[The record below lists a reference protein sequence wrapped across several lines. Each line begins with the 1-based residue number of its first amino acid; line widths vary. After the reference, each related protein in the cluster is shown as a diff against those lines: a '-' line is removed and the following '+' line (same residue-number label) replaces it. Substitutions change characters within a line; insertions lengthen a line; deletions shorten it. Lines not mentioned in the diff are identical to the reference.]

1 LPVRISPQEADKSD
15 AHKTVA
21 KKCVLIPYIRAGIHV
36 LLANLGYFWAN
47 FYVQLGIYP
56 LNATGSLLVFSFSC
70 ILKEMAD
77 TAAPSYVEVLSKAL
91 LERKNWLERTEILR
105 LKDELRLFQISF
117 SVLYGIY
124 IKKKL
129 INEDPYKQESKI
141 TELEVPESGPLNEAR
156 RRDQISIRLASFD
169 SQLDFLVNFYQF
181 SVDYLNLGRIRKI
194 AGLIRYID
202 WVSLTPD
209 SKSPNTKV
217 VAEITINSKAGDQL
231 TLSVIGEAL
240 TRLSKCTVSV
250 MGILRDLTIY
260 HRENYKLAV
269 RGAIRGI
276 SESEATVTNIKKKI
290 SVAAPGAPLY
300 QEFIEEVINE
310 DYSPDGRP
318 LKEAVLQSLRVAA
331 ANPKSAK
338 PKVDYK
344 AILLDGIR
352 AIGLSTSVLSE
363 IAQKIDENEMT
374 LANEKK
380 NIWTKIRQ
388 LIRAMMNSD
397 PEEVI
402 YELMFSDPVK
412 GTQTR
417 EYLNLGQFRLDLDKK
432 IKIFSGISGQGQLI
446 TKLRAMPEDQILG
459 YLERAIRDI
468 QNFYRILTA
477 LDDYFKATAK
487 ESRDRIK
494 GIKPELSSV
503 KNCIVKA
510 NQIQHEYNA
519 AKEEADQ
526 LKRLGTTASA

>member
-1 LPVRISPQEADKSD
+1 
-15 AHKTVA
+15 
-21 KKCVLIPYIRAGIHV
+21 
-36 LLANLGYFWAN
+36 
-47 FYVQLGIYP
+47 
-56 LNATGSLLVFSFSC
+56 
-70 ILKEMAD
+70 MAD

-91 LERKNWLERTEILR
+91 VERKDWLEKTEIPR

-209 SKSPNTKV
+209 SKSPNTKA
-217 VAEITINSKAGDQL
+217 VAEITLNSKAGDQL
-231 TLSVIGEAL
+231 TLSVIGEGL

-250 MGILRDLTIY
+250 MGILRELTIY
-260 HRENYKLAV
+260 HKENYKLAV
-269 RGAIRGI
+269 RGAIRGTTAAD
-276 SESEATVTNIKKKI
+276 ATVPNIKKKI
-290 SVAAPGAPLY
+290 SASAPGAPLY
-300 QEFIEEVINE
+300 QEFIEEVIHE
-310 DYSPDGRP
+310 DYSAEGRP
-318 LKEAVLQSLRVAA
+318 LKEAVLKSLRVTAA
-331 ANPKSAK
+331 SAKSAK

-344 AILLDGIR
+344 GILLDGIR
-352 AIGLSTSVLSE
+352 ALGLSTSVLSE
-363 IAQKIDENEMT
+363 VAQKIDENEMT
-374 LANEKK
+374 LTNEKK
-380 NIWTKIRQ
+380 SIWTKIKQ
-388 LIRAMMNSD
+388 LIRSMMNSE
-397 PEEVI
+397 PEAVI
-402 YELMFSDPVK
+402 YELVFVDPVK
-412 GTQTR
+412 ATQTK
-417 EYLNLGQFRLDLDKK
+417 EYLNLGQFRAELDRK
-432 IKIFSGISGQGQLI
+432 IKIFSGIGGQGPLI

-494 GIKPELSSV
+494 GIKPELSSI

-519 AKEEADQ
+519 AKEEAEQ
-526 LKRLGTTASA
+526 MKRLGNSAETRAADV